1 MAPHLT
7 TAPFAM
13 SEEEG
18 KNMIFSGFLI
28 GLIFGAL
35 LQRSRMC
42 FNSAFRDVLLF
53 KDNYLLKM
61 ALLAVAVQMILVHL
75 LAQMGLI
82 ALAPSGLNWVANIV
96 GAYIFGLGM
105 VLAGGCASGVTYRAG
120 EGLTTAWFAAI
131 FYGGTAYAMRNGGVF
146 SGVWKWFQGF
156 GIAPFQYFDQTTGEG
171 FSKLY
176 LQKAGQ
182 TLPSVFGVNPWIVV
196 VICAA
201 LILWYVFGTQTS
213 ERESKIGLKTAAVLL
228 GAVGAFAWYFSELVG
243 RNYGMGITGGWSN
256 IWSVWL
262 SGKPFS
268 WDGLSVF
275 GIVVG
280 AAISAVMAKEF
291 KLRMPRNPITYVQVM
306 GGGIIMGFG
315 ATIGG
320 G

>member
-1 MAPHLT
+1 
-7 TAPFAM
+7 
-13 SEEEG
+13 
-18 KNMIFSGFLI
+18 
-28 GLIFGAL
+28 
-35 LQRSRMC
+35 MC

-53 KDNYLLKM
+53 KDSYLLKM

-156 GIAPFQYFDQTTGEG
+156 GVAPFQYFDQATGEG
-171 FSKLY
+171 FSRLY

-196 VICAA
+196 VICVG

-243 RNYGMGITGGWSN
+243 RNYGLGITGGWSN

-306 GGGIIMGFG
+306 GGGIVMGFG
-315 ATIGG
+315 ATIAGG
-320 G
+320 

>member
-1 MAPHLT
+1 
-7 TAPFAM
+7 M
-13 SEEEG
+13 SEREG

-61 ALLAVAVQMILVHL
+61 ALLAVAVQMVLVHL

-156 GIAPFQYFDQTTGEG
+156 GVAPFQYFDQATGEG
-171 FSKLY
+171 FSRLY

-196 VICAA
+196 VICVG

-243 RNYGMGITGGWSN
+243 RNYGLGITGGWSN

-280 AAISAVMAKEF
+280 ASISAVMAKEF

-306 GGGIIMGFG
+306 GGGIVMGFG
-315 ATIGG
+315 ATIAGG
-320 G
+320 

>member
-275 GIVVG
+275 GVVVG

>member
-1 MAPHLT
+1 
-7 TAPFAM
+7 M
-13 SEEEG
+13 SEREG

-61 ALLAVAVQMILVHL
+61 ALLAVAVQMVLVHL

-156 GIAPFQYFDQTTGEG
+156 GVAPFQYFDQATGEG
-171 FSKLY
+171 FSRLY

-196 VICAA
+196 VICVG

-213 ERESKIGLKTAAVLL
+213 ERESKIELKTAAVLL

-243 RNYGMGITGGWSN
+243 RNYGLGITGGWSN

-306 GGGIIMGFG
+306 GGGIVMGFG
-315 ATIGG
+315 ATIAGG
-320 G
+320 

>member
-1 MAPHLT
+1 
-7 TAPFAM
+7 
-13 SEEEG
+13 
-18 KNMIFSGFLI
+18 MIFSGFLI

-61 ALLAVAVQMILVHL
+61 ALLAVAVQMVLVHL

-156 GIAPFQYFDQTTGEG
+156 GVAPFQYFDQATGEG
-171 FSKLY
+171 FSRLY

-196 VICAA
+196 VICVG

-213 ERESKIGLKTAAVLL
+213 ERESKIGLKMAAVLL

-306 GGGIIMGFG
+306 GGGIVMGFG
-315 ATIGG
+315 ATIAGG
-320 G
+320 

>member
-1 MAPHLT
+1 
-7 TAPFAM
+7 
-13 SEEEG
+13 
-18 KNMIFSGFLI
+18 MIFSGFLI
-28 GLIFGAL
+28 GLIFGVL

-156 GIAPFQYFDQTTGEG
+156 GVAPFQYFDQTTGEG

-176 LQKAGQ
+176 LQKTGQ

-268 WDGLSVF
+268 WDGLSVL

>member
-1 MAPHLT
+1 
-7 TAPFAM
+7 M
-13 SEEEG
+13 SEGEC

-28 GLIFGAL
+28 GLIFGVL

-156 GIAPFQYFDQTTGEG
+156 GVAPFQYFDQTTGEG

-176 LQKAGQ
+176 LQKTGQ

-268 WDGLSVF
+268 WDGLSVL

>member
-1 MAPHLT
+1 
-7 TAPFAM
+7 M
-13 SEEEG
+13 SEGDG

-61 ALLAVAVQMILVHL
+61 ALLTVAVQMILVHL

-156 GIAPFQYFDQTTGEG
+156 SVAPFQYFDQTTGEG

>member
-1 MAPHLT
+1 
-7 TAPFAM
+7 M
-13 SEEEG
+13 SEREG

-61 ALLAVAVQMILVHL
+61 ALLAVAVQMVLVHL

-156 GIAPFQYFDQTTGEG
+156 GVAPFQYFDQATGEG
-171 FSKLY
+171 FSRLY

-196 VICAA
+196 VICVG

-306 GGGIIMGFG
+306 GGGIVMGFG
-315 ATIGG
+315 ATIAGG
-320 G
+320 

>member
-1 MAPHLT
+1 
-7 TAPFAM
+7 M
-13 SEEEG
+13 SEGDG

-156 GIAPFQYFDQTTGEG
+156 GVTPFQYFDQTTGEG

-213 ERESKIGLKTAAVLL
+213 ERESKMGLKTAAVLL

>member
-1 MAPHLT
+1 
-7 TAPFAM
+7 
-13 SEEEG
+13 
-18 KNMIFSGFLI
+18 MIFSGFLI

-53 KDNYLLKM
+53 KDNYLLKI
-61 ALLAVAVQMILVHL
+61 ALLAVAVQMVLVHL

-146 SGVWKWFQGF
+146 SGVWKWFQEF
-156 GIAPFQYFDQTTGEG
+156 GVAPFQYFDQTTGEG
-171 FSKLY
+171 FSRLY

-196 VICAA
+196 VICVG

-213 ERESKIGLKTAAVLL
+213 ERESKIELKTAAVLL
-228 GAVGAFAWYFSELVG
+228 GAVGALAWYFSELVG
-243 RNYGMGITGGWSN
+243 RNYGLGITGGWSN

-306 GGGIIMGFG
+306 GGGIVMGFG
-315 ATIGG
+315 ATIAGG
-320 G
+320 

>member
-1 MAPHLT
+1 
-7 TAPFAM
+7 
-13 SEEEG
+13 
-18 KNMIFSGFLI
+18 MIFSGFLI

-61 ALLAVAVQMILVHL
+61 ALLAVAVQMVLVHL

-156 GIAPFQYFDQTTGEG
+156 GVAPFQYFDQATGEG
-171 FSKLY
+171 FSRLY

-196 VICAA
+196 VICVG

-306 GGGIIMGFG
+306 GGGIVMGFG
-315 ATIGG
+315 ATIAGG
-320 G
+320 

>member
-1 MAPHLT
+1 
-7 TAPFAM
+7 
-13 SEEEG
+13 
-18 KNMIFSGFLI
+18 MIFSGFLI

-156 GIAPFQYFDQTTGEG
+156 GVAPFQYFDQTTGEG
-171 FSKLY
+171 FSRLY

-196 VICAA
+196 VICVG

-213 ERESKIGLKTAAVLL
+213 ERESKIELKTAAVLL
-228 GAVGAFAWYFSELVG
+228 GAVGALAWYFSELVG
-243 RNYGMGITGGWSN
+243 RNYGLGITGGWSN

-306 GGGIIMGFG
+306 GGGIVMGFG
-315 ATIGG
+315 ATIAGG
-320 G
+320 

>member
-1 MAPHLT
+1 
-7 TAPFAM
+7 M
-13 SEEEG
+13 SEGDG

-156 GIAPFQYFDQTTGEG
+156 GVAPFQYFDQTTGEG

-182 TLPSVFGVNPWIVV
+182 TLPSVFGINPWIVV

-213 ERESKIGLKTAAVLL
+213 ERKSKIGLKTAAVLL

>member
-1 MAPHLT
+1 
-7 TAPFAM
+7 M
-13 SEEEG
+13 SEGEG

-28 GLIFGAL
+28 GLIFGVL

-156 GIAPFQYFDQTTGEG
+156 GVAPFQYFDQTTGEG

>member
-1 MAPHLT
+1 MAPWRDA
-7 TAPFAM
+7 APFAM
-13 SEEEG
+13 SEREG

-61 ALLAVAVQMILVHL
+61 ALLAVAVQMVLVHL

-156 GIAPFQYFDQTTGEG
+156 GVAPFQYFDQATGEG
-171 FSKLY
+171 FSRLY

-196 VICAA
+196 VICVG

-213 ERESKIGLKTAAVLL
+213 ERESKIGLKMAAVLL

-306 GGGIIMGFG
+306 GGGIVMGFG
-315 ATIGG
+315 ATIAGG
-320 G
+320 

>member
-1 MAPHLT
+1 
-7 TAPFAM
+7 
-13 SEEEG
+13 
-18 KNMIFSGFLI
+18 
-28 GLIFGAL
+28 
-35 LQRSRMC
+35 MC

-53 KDNYLLKM
+53 KDNYLLKI
-61 ALLAVAVQMILVHL
+61 ALLAVAVQMVLVHL

-146 SGVWKWFQGF
+146 SAVWKWFQGF
-156 GIAPFQYFDQTTGEG
+156 GVAPFQYFDQTTGEG
-171 FSKLY
+171 FSRLY

-196 VICAA
+196 VICVG

-213 ERESKIGLKTAAVLL
+213 ERESKIELKTAAVLL

-243 RNYGMGITGGWSN
+243 RNYGLGITGGWSN

-306 GGGIIMGFG
+306 GGGIVMGFG
-315 ATIGG
+315 ATIAGG
-320 G
+320 

>member
-1 MAPHLT
+1 
-7 TAPFAM
+7 
-13 SEEEG
+13 
-18 KNMIFSGFLI
+18 MIFSGFLI

-61 ALLAVAVQMILVHL
+61 ALLAVAVQMVLVHL

-156 GIAPFQYFDQTTGEG
+156 GVAPFQYFDQTTGEG
-171 FSKLY
+171 FSRLY

-182 TLPSVFGVNPWIVV
+182 TLPSIFGVNPWIVV
-196 VICAA
+196 VICVG

-213 ERESKIGLKTAAVLL
+213 ERESKIELKTAAVLL

-243 RNYGMGITGGWSN
+243 RNYGLGITGGWSN

-306 GGGIIMGFG
+306 GGGIVMGFG
-315 ATIGG
+315 ATIAGG
-320 G
+320 

>member
-1 MAPHLT
+1 
-7 TAPFAM
+7 
-13 SEEEG
+13 
-18 KNMIFSGFLI
+18 MIFSGFLI

-243 RNYGMGITGGWSN
+243 RTYGMGITGGWSN

>member
-1 MAPHLT
+1 
-7 TAPFAM
+7 M
-13 SEEEG
+13 SEREG

-61 ALLAVAVQMILVHL
+61 ALLAVAVQMVLVHL

-156 GIAPFQYFDQTTGEG
+156 GVAPFQYFDQATGEG
-171 FSKLY
+171 FSRLY

-196 VICAA
+196 VICVG

-243 RNYGMGITGGWSN
+243 RNYGLGITGGWSN

-306 GGGIIMGFG
+306 GGGIVMGFG
-315 ATIGG
+315 ATIAGG
-320 G
+320 

>member
-1 MAPHLT
+1 
-7 TAPFAM
+7 
-13 SEEEG
+13 
-18 KNMIFSGFLI
+18 MIFSGFLI

-61 ALLAVAVQMILVHL
+61 ALFAVAVQMILVHL

-156 GIAPFQYFDQTTGEG
+156 GVAPFQYFDQTTGEG

-213 ERESKIGLKTAAVLL
+213 ERESKMGLKTAAVLL

>member
-1 MAPHLT
+1 MAPHLA

-13 SEEEG
+13 SEGDG

-156 GIAPFQYFDQTTGEG
+156 GVAPFQYFDQTTGEG

>member
-1 MAPHLT
+1 
-7 TAPFAM
+7 
-13 SEEEG
+13 
-18 KNMIFSGFLI
+18 MIFSGFLI
-28 GLIFGAL
+28 GLIFGVL

-156 GIAPFQYFDQTTGEG
+156 GVAPFQYFDQTTGEG

-268 WDGLSVF
+268 WDGLSVL

>member
-1 MAPHLT
+1 
-7 TAPFAM
+7 M
-13 SEEEG
+13 SEGEC

-156 GIAPFQYFDQTTGEG
+156 GVAPFQYFDQTTGEG

-268 WDGLSVF
+268 WDGLSVL